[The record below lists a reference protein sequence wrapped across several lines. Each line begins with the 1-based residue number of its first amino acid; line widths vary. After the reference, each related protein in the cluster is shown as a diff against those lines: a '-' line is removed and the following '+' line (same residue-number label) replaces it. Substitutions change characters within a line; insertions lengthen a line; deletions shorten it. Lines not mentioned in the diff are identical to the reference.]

1 MISSFIFLA
10 VLLCFSAILSGS
22 ETALFSLSKYQLGQF
37 QHSEH
42 RLQRMAASLMRDPRK
57 VLLTILMGNTTV
69 NVLIFASSYVL
80 AENLSKTNPL
90 LASAWGI
97 VTLVLVVV
105 IGEVLAKTFAIS
117 VAVSIAPAVA
127 LLIRALQ
134 TVFAPVRILL
144 EYLLVAPINRL
155 LVGGPDRHPKQV
167 TIDELKALVDLHE
180 YDRVMAPREND
191 MLQEVVALSSVKVA
205 SIMVPRVDM
214 AAFDLSEP
222 RHKLLSI
229 IRERRHTHIPV
240 YENSIDEIIG
250 LIPARE
256 LYLNPNTEPS
266 KLYQPVRFI
275 PEQMTAD
282 RLLAHFRESQSQ
294 LAVVVDEYGGVS
306 GLVTL
311 KDVVEQIVGDIEQP
325 IDSEQAVEQIGPRS
339 FRLAGHVNI
348 QPWYESFGIGD
359 PDYRVMTLGGLVTA
373 RLGRLPREGD
383 ELRIGKARLIVE
395 QMKGKRV
402 QRVLV
407 ELDDET
413 GGTR

>member
-10 VLLCFSAILSGS
+10 ILLCCSAVLSGS

-80 AENLSKTNPL
+80 ADNISRTSPL
-90 LASAWGI
+90 LASVWGI

-117 VAVSIAPAVA
+117 VAVRIAPAVA

-134 TVFAPVRILL
+134 TVFAPVRIVL
-144 EYLLVAPINRL
+144 EYLLVAPISRL
-155 LVGGPDRHPKQV
+155 LVGGPDRHPQRV
-167 TIDELKALVDLHE
+167 TVDELKALVDLHE
-180 YDRVMAPREND
+180 HVMAPREND

-222 RHKLLSI
+222 RHKILSI
-229 IRERRHTHIPV
+229 IRERRHTRIPV

-250 LIPARE
+250 LIHARD

-266 KLYQPVRFI
+266 KLCQPVKFI

-282 RLLAHFRESQSQ
+282 RLLTHFRESQSQ

-325 IDSEQAVEQIGPRS
+325 LDSEPAVEQIGPRS
-339 FRLAGHVNI
+339 FRLAGHLNI
-348 QPWYESFGIGD
+348 QPWYEAFGIGD

-373 RLGRLPREGD
+373 RLGRLPCEGD

-413 GGTR
+413 GGTP